1 MKKFITILTPL
12 LFFLSILIWIIPKYF
27 PGLLFYIIFYPW
39 IVIPISLI
47 FIITLTT
54 TIRNWILKGFM
65 KVRLAI
71 ITHGLVIFL
80 IVILS
85 LINSELF
92 KSEIVLKASL
102 IDDLSRIDLVLRKNN
117 KFEMTS
123 TGMFFYQEKKTGK
136 YSIDN
141 DTLTFSVNPY
151 SNDFIPKRVLYLP
164 DTNRIYFVKKE
175 NGEIDTRDIFASYF
189 EIEFNNLKGK

>member
-1 MKKFITILTPL
+1 
-12 LFFLSILIWIIPKYF
+12 
-27 PGLLFYIIFYPW
+27 
-39 IVIPISLI
+39 
-47 FIITLTT
+47 
-54 TIRNWILKGFM
+54 
-65 KVRLAI
+65 
-71 ITHGLVIFL
+71 
-80 IVILS
+80 
-85 LINSELF
+85 
-92 KSEIVLKASL
+92 
-102 IDDLSRIDLVLRKNN
+102 
-117 KFEMTS
+117 
-123 TGMFFYQEKKTGK
+123 MFFYQEKKTGK